1 MTADPS
7 TWDEDYRR
15 RGSLWGGAPAPLPE
29 IPADATVLELG
40 CGNGKTLAALAQR
53 SLHVIAVEISRE
65 ALLLAR
71 RHPATAAAGF
81 VLADA
86 RHLPFRDGVFDMVFL
101 VHLAGHLPARDRLTL
116 ASEVRRVLAAGGALI
131 FRAFSIEDMRAGKGV
146 EVEPKTFRRGSGI
159 ITHYFTETEA
169 LELFAPLVPVSLR
182 TDRWQMRVRG
192 TDLPRAEVEGVFL
205 KGRGGSGR

>member
-7 TWDEDYRR
+7 PWDEDYRR

-29 IPADATVLELG
+29 IPADARVLELG
-40 CGNGKTLAALAQR
+40 CGNGKTLAALARR

-116 ASEVRRVLAAGGALI
+116 ASEVRRVLAALPEIRPDAPLPWQP
-131 FRAFSIEDMRAGKGV
+131 D
-146 EVEPKTFRRGSGI
+146 T
-159 ITHYFTETEA
+159 
-169 LELFAPLVPVSLR
+169 LELIASKDGQYLTQTGFRFHTTSMQSP
-182 TDRWQMRVRG
+182 
-192 TDLPRAEVEGVFL
+192 
-205 KGRGGSGR
+205 